1 MSIPYL
7 EDVYINFFEFAIG
20 YDIISSEDYR
30 AAKSFY
36 ELIVSD
42 KSLTEKQGNLAHLFL
57 KKYLVKCIQH
67 NFDYTQNLSIAIWRK
82 EFRVIDHSKKVF
94 VEKDEDNNIF
104 VCLKFPYDLINVFE
118 EEIKTTSTL
127 EIYYTNFYNRERKLK
142 IIPIYDINIIKL
154 NDFVTK
160 YNFEIDPSFETLV
173 SYIEDIWQ
181 NESTI
186 KPCTEI
192 KNNSISL
199 CNYSEFANKFFNENR
214 TNDYFNDL
222 FLAKVMGYPL
232 KTNSNN
238 IFEKLCS
245 YDTNLFYIDTI
256 DKLFQ
261 ITEKINGTIA
271 ILIDKSIDTEK
282 WITNYSNVVDSLNIN
297 RNKTRVCFR
306 EPIDY
311 KPNFNSM
318 IKEMEF
324 TGSLKNAKYYI
335 FKHKPAKWLIKD
347 IKNIKIIVTTS
358 AFKISNQSTEFW
370 TGNHPCIVFL
380 NEFKPSFGKGI
391 NIVEL

>member
-1 MSIPYL
+1 MSTPYL
-7 EDVYINFFEFAIG
+7 EDIYISFFEFAVG
-20 YDIISSEDYR
+20 YDIIIAEDYR

-42 KSLTEKQGNLAHLFL
+42 KALTEKQGKLAHLFL
-57 KKYLVKCIQH
+57 KKYLVKCLQYD
-67 NFDYTQNLSIAIWRK
+67 FDYSQPLSIAIWKK

-94 VEKDEDNNIF
+94 VERDEDNIF
-104 VCLKFPYDLINVFE
+104 VCLKFPYDLISDFDD
-118 EEIKTTSTL
+118 EIKTTSTFD
-127 EIYYTNFYNRERKLK
+127 IYYPNYYNKERKLK

-154 NDFVTK
+154 NEFVIK
-160 YNFEIDPSFETLV
+160 YNFEIDESFESLV

-181 NESTI
+181 NESNI
-186 KPCTEI
+186 KPYAEI
-192 KNNSISL
+192 KNNSVSL
-199 CNYSEFANKFFNENR
+199 CNCCEFADKFFNENK

-222 FLAKVMGYPL
+222 FLAKIMGYPL
-232 KTNSNN
+232 KTNSND

-245 YDTNLFYIDTI
+245 YDSNLFYINDVY
-256 DKLFQ
+256 KLFQ
-261 ITEKINGTIA
+261 ITEKINGIIA
-271 ILIDKSIDTEK
+271 ILLDKSIDAEIWVESYAT
-282 WITNYSNVVDSLNIN
+282 IVDSLNID

-306 EPIDY
+306 EPVDY

-318 IKEMEF
+318 IKEMGF
-324 TGSLKNAKYYI
+324 TGGLENAKYYI

-391 NIVEL
+391 DIVEL